1 MTEIPIK
8 TYKKIKIHHKTI
20 EMTKISSEIFKM
32 TMICLKFLG
41 VALKLLK
48 VPQQQLLKVLV
59 IMHVHV

>member
-8 TYKKIKIHHKTI
+8 TYKIIKIYHKTL
-20 EMTKISSEIFKM
+20 EMTEISSEIFKM
-32 TMICLKFLG
+32 TMISLKFLG

-48 VPQQQLLKVLV
+48 VPQKQLLKVLV